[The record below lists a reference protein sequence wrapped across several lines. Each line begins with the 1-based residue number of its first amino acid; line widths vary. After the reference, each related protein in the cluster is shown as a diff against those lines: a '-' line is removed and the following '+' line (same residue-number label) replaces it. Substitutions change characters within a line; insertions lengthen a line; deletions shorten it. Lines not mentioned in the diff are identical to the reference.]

1 MCSSHLRSFRVGV
14 LWQGPAR
21 GSWSPAAAP
30 AAAAPRR
37 CRRSRWPR
45 PAAPRWRA
53 RRKKGGTK
61 TTETR
66 GNDDEIVTFM
76 CIYIYIHVYCTSSYM
91 WISIRSSFLFWRSK
105 GLVVGK
111 WGKSLPQHG
120 SVYHFLEGEL
130 YFFSGRKSWLIGFRN
145 KPLEWDGHKP
155 NQVVE
160 KTTQPVSASSIYS
173 GNPSFLQRPMA
184 TRRCGSCF
192 IPSMDHSW
200 PIPQPIP
207 PVGPGHGNGQRRRR
221 GDVPRHLFFP
231 GDVVGKSQRLI
242 VTGVRSP
249 I

>member
-1 MCSSHLRSFRVGV
+1 MCVIYVIICIHYIETFFDHLMCSSHLRSFRVGV

-66 GNDDEIVTFM
+66 GNDDDIVTFM
-76 CIYIYIHVYCTSSYM
+76 CIYIYILYKFIYVN
-91 WISIRSSFLFWRSK
+91 INQIVLFVLKVQGACGWK
-105 GLVVGK
+105 MGK
-111 WGKSLPQHG
+111 IAPTTRQCLSLFG
-120 SVYHFLEGEL
+120 GRIV
-130 YFFSGRKSWLIGFRN
+130 FFSRRKSWLIGFRN

-160 KTTQPVSASSIYS
+160 KTTQPVSASSI
-173 GNPSFLQRPMA
+173 
-184 TRRCGSCF
+184 
-192 IPSMDHSW
+192 
-200 PIPQPIP
+200 
-207 PVGPGHGNGQRRRR
+207 
-221 GDVPRHLFFP
+221 
-231 GDVVGKSQRLI
+231 
-242 VTGVRSP
+242 
-249 I
+249 